1 MDTNEPSVAAV
12 CAGVMLALDCMPEG
26 AALHVYGFNWSRRH
40 WLSHAIA
47 AEERF
52 VRRLAAHRRVVL
64 HETACGG
71 LRFCGRCNV
80 VAGGGSSGSLA
91 GGSASVGGANSN
103 GEGGDAGHAA
113 RGDGGTG
120 VVCSERQAESAG
132 ELTTEQLLFREPE
145 ASG

>member
-1 MDTNEPSVAAV
+1 MSSAAPRG
-12 CAGVMLALDCMPEG
+12 AGVMLALDCMPKG

-52 VRRLAAHRRVVL
+52 IRLLAARRRVEL

-80 VAGGGSSGSLA
+80 VAGGGSSSTIA
-91 GGSASVGGANSN
+91 GGSAGISGANSS
-103 GEGGDAGHAA
+103 GGGGDAGHAA

-120 VVCSERQAESAG
+120 VVCSERQAKSAG
-132 ELTTEQLLFREPE
+132 ELTTEQLLLREPE
-145 ASG
+145 ASGLLD